1 MDNINIPKSCKL
13 FCCDSCSYDTY
24 SKKDF
29 SKHIQTGKHLRLTNP
44 IIHPFFEKDIYKCI
58 CNKKY
63 KHMSSLCKH
72 KKHCDINNL
81 TKKEEENEN
90 IFSLLNEQKRETKEI
105 KDLLFKQN
113 QMIESLI
120 KNNKQFSFPQFQN
133 EFPDHY
139 TSL

>member
-1 MDNINIPKSCKL
+1 MDNKKIPKSEKL
-13 FCCDSCSYDTY
+13 FYCETCSYDTY

-29 SKHIQTGKHLRLTNP
+29 SKHIQTSKHLRLTNP
-44 IIHPFFEKDIYKCI
+44 IIHPSFEKDIYKCV

-72 KKHCDINNL
+72 KKHCDVVNL

-90 IFSLLNEQKRETKEI
+90 ILSFMKEQKRENKEI

-113 QMIESLI
+113 QIIESLI
-120 KNNKQFSFPQFQN
+120 KNNKQFSFPPFQN
-133 EFPDHY
+133 EFLEHY
-139 TSL
+139 PSL